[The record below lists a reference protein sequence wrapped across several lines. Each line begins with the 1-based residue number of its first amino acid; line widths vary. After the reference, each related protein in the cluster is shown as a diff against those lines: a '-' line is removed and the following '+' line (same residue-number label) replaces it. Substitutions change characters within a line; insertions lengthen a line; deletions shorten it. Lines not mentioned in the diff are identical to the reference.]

1 MTDVVAVGCGTLLV
15 DLKDDAVVIHG
26 LGGGSDDL
34 GVFRGKAG
42 PGGNEKGDVVVEF
55 DVHFFK
61 GAVVRGQ
68 GAGGSKK
75 MNVERRMK
83 G

>member
-26 LGGGSDDL
+26 LGGGGDDL

-55 DVHFFK
+55 YVH
-61 GAVVRGQ
+61 GLWLMGDRNRGFRFYHE
-68 GAGGSKK
+68 GHEGNEG
-75 MNVERRMK
+75 
-83 G
+83 